1 MSRDKRFIIRKYVM
15 APTAQAAIE
24 REHAQPVDEVY
35 LDTPPESSR
44 PVADAVGFHQAQD
57 PDWRADEVHGR
68 RRR

>member
-1 MSRDKRFIIRKYVM
+1 MSADKRFIIRKYVM

-24 REHAQPVDEVY
+24 REHTQPVDEVY

-44 PVADAVGFHQAQD
+44 PVADAIGFHQPQE
-57 PDWRADEVHGR
+57 PHWREDEVRGR